1 MTATIRNRSA
11 LTQLGF
17 VAAAFLGTALSFGAT
32 ASPAHAAL
40 SPYYQAQLATPVTG
54 AAKDIQNDVAWK
66 CAGDACR
73 GSEGNSRAEVVCA
86 RLARKF
92 GEVTAFTVKGQALDD
107 EALAKCN
114 GEKTQAVAR
123 R

>member
-1 MTATIRNRSA
+1 MTRSLNRSP
-11 LTQLGF
+11 LGHIAI
-17 VAAAFLGTALSFGAT
+17 AAAALLGTAVSFGVT
-32 ASPAHAAL
+32 TTPAYAAL

-92 GEVTAFTVKGQALDD
+92 GEVTAFAVKGQELDA

>member
-1 MTATIRNRSA
+1 MTAITRNRSS

-32 ASPAHAAL
+32 ATPAYAAMT
-40 SPYYQAQLATPVTG
+40 PYYQAQLATPVTG
-54 AAKDIQNDVAWK
+54 AARDIQNDVAWK

-92 GEVTAFTVKGQALDD
+92 GEVTAFTAKGQELDA
-107 EALAKCN
+107 EQLAKCN

>member
-1 MTATIRNRSA
+1 MTRSLNRSP
-11 LTQLGF
+11 LGH
-17 VAAAFLGTALSFGAT
+17 VVIAAAALLGTAVSFGAT
-32 ASPAHAAL
+32 TAPAYAAM

-54 AAKDIQNDVAWK
+54 AARDIQNDVAWK
-66 CAGDACR
+66 CAGEACR

-92 GEVTAFTVKGQALDD
+92 GEVTAFAVKGEALDAD
-107 EALAKCN
+107 QLAKCN

>member
-1 MTATIRNRSA
+1 MTAILHNSSP
-11 LTQLGF
+11 LGRIAI
-17 VAAAFLGTALSFGAT
+17 VAAALLGTTLSFGAT
-32 ASPAHAAL
+32 TTPAHAAF
-40 SPYYQAQLATPVTG
+40 SGYYQAQLAAPVTG
-54 AAKDIQNDVAWK
+54 TAKDIQNDVAWK
-66 CAGDACR
+66 CEGDACR

-92 GEVTAFTVKGQALDD
+92 GEVAAFAVKGEALHP

-114 GEKTQAVAR
+114 GEKAAPLAR